1 VTTIKRLSFAALI
14 VFGSRFA
21 THVIAEIITASPIS
35 GNFALT
41 TAGYEIVFDGTN
53 TFHFDIVGEGLVTAD
68 GSGNLSGSANFMAT
82 NPSSSPVPAS
92 PFSAQCPGTLAGTVA
107 EPGDGAAQIQLQF
120 TPSSPVPSG
129 VGPQEA
135 CIPMTMGLSCVEI
148 YPESGYATPPVS
160 SGGNP
165 GCAYLQGCTTTFP
178 PADPTPTATPAPKK
192 KHHRK
197 ADGSV
202 IPVDPWPPVYLS
214 SATRLK
220 CIATGVTTTSTTSS
234 VEGESLSLDL
244 QQTAPASVTVPPPV
258 TFSPVPLPY
267 ASPPVPTSVPPT
279 ALPLATPGANGT
291 P

>member
-1 VTTIKRLSFAALI
+1 MKRLSSAALI
-14 VFGSRFA
+14 VVGSLVA
-21 THVIAEIITASPIS
+21 TRVIAEIITASPIS

-41 TAGYEIVFDGTN
+41 TSGYEIVTDGTN

-68 GSGNLSGSANFMAT
+68 GSGNLSGNANFTAA
-82 NPSSSPVPAS
+82 NPSSSPVPPS
-92 PFSAQCPGTLAGTVA
+92 PSSAQCPGTLAGTVA

-120 TPSSPVPSG
+120 TPTSPVPSG

-135 CIPMTMGLSCVEI
+135 CIPMTIGLSCVEI
-148 YPESGYATPPVS
+148 YPESGYATPLLS
-160 SGGNP
+160 SAGSP
-165 GCAYLQGCTTTFP
+165 GCPYLQGCYATFP
-178 PADPTPTATPAPKK
+178 TAGPTPAATPTPKK

-197 ADGSV
+197 ADGSL
-202 IPVDPWPPVYLS
+202 IPIDPWPPFYLS

-258 TFSPVPLPY
+258 LGSSPVPFSYPTPPIPSSQLPQ
-267 ASPPVPTSVPPT
+267 
-279 ALPLATPGANGT
+279 ATRGANG
-291 P
+291 